1 MGIVAVTGATGQVG
15 GRVSARLSA
24 KGMRH
29 RVLARHPGRMVSSEL
44 AEVAAFEGYDDEAG
58 LRAAFAGVD
67 DLVLVS
73 AHEHPDRVSLHRT
86 VVEEAAAAGVQRVVY
101 VSFLGAAP
109 DATFT
114 YARDHWHTEQ
124 LLRESGLV
132 WVALRDSMYH
142 AGWPLFVG
150 DDDTLRGPAADGRV
164 ASVAHDDV
172 ADVVVAAL
180 RIGVGSR
187 EGYVRDVTGPEP
199 LTLTQIAEQ
208 LTAAVGR
215 TITYVPETLDEAYA
229 SRAGYGA
236 ADWEV
241 AGWVST
247 YTAIAAGELDV
258 VSTTV
263 EDLTGRPAQSFAAW
277 LEANPGALSRL
288 RRLTPHA
295 L

>member
-86 VVEEAAAAGVQRVVY
+86 VVEAAAAAGVQRVVY

-109 DATFT
+109 EATFT

-241 AGWVST
+241 EGWVST

>member
-1 MGIVAVTGATGQVG
+1 MGMVAVTGATGQVG
-15 GRVSARLSA
+15 GRVSARLAA

-29 RVLARHPGRMVSSEL
+29 RVLARHPGRLLPSDLV
-44 AEVAAFEGYDDEAG
+44 EVAAFEGYDDEAG

-67 DLVLVS
+67 DVVLVS
-73 AHEHPDRVSLHRT
+73 AHEHPDRVGLHRT
-86 VVEEAAAAGVQRVVY
+86 VVEAAAAAGVQRVVY

-124 LLRESGLV
+124 LLRESGLA
-132 WVALRDSMYH
+132 WVALRDSLYH

-150 DDDTLRGPAADGRV
+150 DDDTLRGPAGDGRV

-187 EGYVRDVTGPEP
+187 DGYVRDVTGPEA
-199 LTLTQIAEQ
+199 LTLDEVCSQ
-208 LTAAVGR
+208 LSAVVGR
-215 TITYVPETLDEAYA
+215 TISYVPETVDEAYA
-229 SRAGYGA
+229 SRARYGA

-241 AGWVST
+241 DGWVST

-263 EDLTGRPAQSFAAW
+263 EDLTGHPAQSFADW
-277 LEANPGALSRL
+277 LAADPGALNRL
-288 RRLTPHA
+288 RRSSH
-295 L
+295 

>member
-29 RVLARHPGRMVSSEL
+29 RVLARHPGRLL
-44 AEVAAFEGYDDEAG
+44 ASDLVEVAAFEGYDDEAG

-67 DLVLVS
+67 DVVLVS
-73 AHEHPDRVSLHRT
+73 AHEHPDRVGLHRT
-86 VVEEAAAAGVQRVVY
+86 VVEAATAAGVQRVVY

-124 LLRESGLV
+124 LLRESGLA
-132 WVALRDSMYH
+132 WVALRDSLYH

-150 DDDTLRGPAADGRV
+150 DDSTLRGPAGDGRV

-187 EGYVRDVTGPEP
+187 EGYVRDVTGPEA
-199 LTLTQIAEQ
+199 LTLDDVCSQ
-208 LTAAVGR
+208 LSAAVGR
-215 TITYVPETLDEAYA
+215 TVSYVPETVDEAYA
-229 SRAGYGA
+229 SRASYNA
-236 ADWEV
+236 PDWEV
-241 AGWVST
+241 DAWVST
-247 YTAIAAGELDV
+247 YTAMASGELAKLTEDV
-258 VSTTV
+258 KA
-263 EDLTGRPAQSFAAW
+263 LTGRDPLTLRELLSAQPPS
-277 LEANPGALSRL
+277 S
-288 RRLTPHA
+288 
-295 L
+295 

>member
-29 RVLARHPGRMVSSEL
+29 RVLARHPGRMVPSDL
-44 AEVAAFEGYDDEAG
+44 VEVAAFEGYDDEAG

-86 VVEEAAAAGVQRVVY
+86 VVEAAAAAGVQRVVY

-263 EDLTGRPAQSFAAW
+263 EDLTGHPAQSFAAW
-277 LEANPGALSRL
+277 LEANHGALNRL
-288 RRLTPHA
+288 RRTT
-295 L
+295 

>member
-29 RVLARHPGRMVSSEL
+29 RVLARHPARVVASDL
-44 AEVAAFEGYDDEAG
+44 VEVAAFAGYDDEAG
-58 LRAAFAGVD
+58 LRAAFAGAD

-73 AHEHPDRVSLHRT
+73 AHEHPDRVGLHRT
-86 VVEEAAAAGVQRVVY
+86 VIEAAAAAGVQRVVY

-124 LLRESGLV
+124 LLRESGLA
-132 WVALRDSMYH
+132 WVALRDSLYH

-150 DDDTLRGPAADGRV
+150 GDDTLRGPADGGRV

-199 LTLTQIAEQ
+199 LTLTEIAEQ
-208 LTAAVGR
+208 LSAAVGR
-215 TITYVPETLDEAYA
+215 TITYVPETVEQAYA

-241 AGWVST
+241 DGWVST

-263 EDLTGRPAQSFAAW
+263 EDLTGHPAQSFTAW
-277 LEANPGALSRL
+277 LEANPDALNRL
-288 RRLTPHA
+288 RRQSR
-295 L
+295 

>member
-29 RVLARHPGRMVSSEL
+29 RALARHPGRILPSDLV
-44 AEVAAFEGYDDEAG
+44 EVAAFEGYDDEAG

-124 LLRESGLV
+124 LLRESGLA
-132 WVALRDSMYH
+132 WVALRSSLYH

-150 DDDTLRGPAADGRV
+150 DDGTLRGPAADGRV

-187 EGYVRDVTGPEP
+187 EGYVRDVTGPEL
-199 LTLTQIAEQ
+199 LTLEQLAEQ
-208 LTAAVGR
+208 LSTAVGR

-241 AGWVST
+241 EGWVST

-263 EDLTGRPAQSFAAW
+263 EDLTGHPAQSFAAW
-277 LEANPGALSRL
+277 LDANPGALNRL
-288 RRLTPHA
+288 RRTT
-295 L
+295 

>member
-29 RVLARHPGRMVSSEL
+29 RVLARHPGRMVPSDL
-44 AEVAAFEGYDDEAG
+44 VEVAAFEGYDDEAG

-73 AHEHPDRVSLHRT
+73 AHEHPDRVGLHRT
-86 VVEEAAAAGVQRVVY
+86 VVEAAAAAGVQRVVY

-132 WVALRDSMYH
+132 WVSLRDTLYH

-150 DDDTLRGPAADGRV
+150 DDGTLRGPAADGRV

-199 LTLTQIAEQ
+199 LTLTEIASQ
-208 LTAAVGR
+208 LSAAVGR

-241 AGWVST
+241 EGWVST

-263 EDLTGRPAQSFAAW
+263 EDLTGHPAQTFAAW
-277 LEANPGALSRL
+277 LAANPSALTRL
-288 RRLTPHA
+288 HRLTPQA
-295 L
+295 P

>member
-29 RVLARHPGRMVSSEL
+29 RVLARHPGRLVPSDL
-44 AEVAAFEGYDDEAG
+44 VEVVAFEGYDDEAG

-73 AHEHPDRVSLHRT
+73 AHEHPDRVGLHGT
-86 VVEEAAAAGVQRVVY
+86 VIDAAAAAGVERVVY

-109 DATFT
+109 EATFT
-114 YARDHWHTEQ
+114 YARDHWRTEQ
-124 LLRESGLV
+124 LLRESGLT
-132 WVALRDSMYH
+132 WVALRDSLYH

-150 DDDTLRGPAADGRV
+150 DDDTVRGPAGDGCV
-164 ASVAHDDV
+164 ASVSHDDV

-187 EGYVRDVTGPEP
+187 DGYVRDVTGPEA
-199 LTLTQIAEQ
+199 LTLTTIAEQ
-208 LTAAVGR
+208 LSAAVGR
-215 TITYVPETLDEAYA
+215 PITYVPETVEEAYA
-229 SRAGYGA
+229 SRARYGA

-258 VSTTV
+258 VSSTV
-263 EDLTGRPAQSFAAW
+263 EDLTGHPAQSFTDW
-277 LEANPGALSRL
+277 LAANPDALARL
-288 RRLTPHA
+288 RRQSRQA
-295 L
+295 R